1 MLMSFCSNQK
11 LTKENALEILK
22 KDFKKKCYQ
31 GLISHNTYYYGNYY
45 QEIDK
50 YQKNSLAEI
59 QNVLMDLRKQ
69 GYISD
74 IQDKERKIRF
84 TLTSSGK
91 RFQSS
96 KKDRIGKLFEVA
108 TSEVVEV
115 LGISENK
122 NTGRAV
128 IKFRYTY
135 TPSPFYNLRRYKDK
149 YTQKDNCANT
159 SYEEEIEFRKFDDR
173 WEIKK

>member
-1 MLMSFCSNQK
+1 MSFCSNQK

-69 GYISD
+69 GYIYQ
-74 IQDKERKIRF
+74 IFKTKRERYDSR
-84 TLTSSGK
+84 
-91 RFQSS
+91 
-96 KKDRIGKLFEVA
+96 
-108 TSEVVEV
+108 
-115 LGISENK
+115 
-122 NTGRAV
+122 
-128 IKFRYTY
+128 
-135 TPSPFYNLRRYKDK
+135 
-149 YTQKDNCANT
+149 
-159 SYEEEIEFRKFDDR
+159 
-173 WEIKK
+173 